1 MARFVRPGLCKLRV
15 GELMSISRA
24 DTARSMMSR
33 SNSTTELTFAT
44 NQILYDADGKLPDDL
59 DALEEPIFRHGQ
71 TSK

>member
-1 MARFVRPGLCKLRV
+1 
-15 GELMSISRA
+15 MSISRA

-33 SNSTTELTFAT
+33 SNSTTELTFAM